1 MEVGSLRER
10 ILVALLIY
18 RFDREN
24 VETEVPITEH
34 EVDVK
39 VCGKGISIKT
49 LTTASRRLGGVKAIW
64 TVDADR
70 STDFVRDF
78 SPRCDYLVAHVVW
91 NNDEGGLYYLP
102 LQAQAA
108 VFETLD
114 RDRYLSRPKEGTKP
128 RGVEITAE
136 AMQRLVAHPVARRI
150 PIKWIRPAAAYD
162 PYERWVEYWR
172 LD

>member
-18 RFDREN
+18 RFGRED

-49 LTTASRRLGGVKAIW
+49 LTTTSRRLGSVKAIW
-64 TVDADR
+64 TVDAER
-70 STDFVRDF
+70 SIDFVRDF

-91 NNDEGGLYYLP
+91 NDEGGLYYLP

-108 VFETLD
+108 VFEALG
-114 RDRYLSRPKEGTKP
+114 RERYLRRPREGTNP

-136 AMQRLVAHPVARRI
+136 AMQRLVAHPGARRI
-150 PIKWIRPAAAYD
+150 PIKWVRPAAAYD
-162 PYERWVEYWR
+162 P
-172 LD
+172 